1 MKDFLF
7 VFRADYHS
15 MPQST
20 PEEMQAVTKSW
31 MDWIG
36 GLAAQN
42 KLTNPGNSLRGGGK
56 VVRPDNIITD
66 GPFVE
71 IKELIGGYTIVKAGS
86 FEEAAELAKS
96 CPILRVAD
104 GSVEIR
110 EINPM

>member
-1 MKDFLF
+1 MKDFLL
-7 VFRADYHS
+7 VFRADYQS

-36 GLAAQN
+36 ALAAQG
-42 KLTNPGNSLRGGGK
+42 KLTNPGNSLLGGGK

-71 IKELIGGYTIVKAGS
+71 SKELIGGYTIVKAGS
-86 FEEAAELAKS
+86 LEEAAELAKS
-96 CPILRVAD
+96 CPILLV
-104 GSVEIR
+104 GGNIEVR
-110 EINPM
+110 EVNPM